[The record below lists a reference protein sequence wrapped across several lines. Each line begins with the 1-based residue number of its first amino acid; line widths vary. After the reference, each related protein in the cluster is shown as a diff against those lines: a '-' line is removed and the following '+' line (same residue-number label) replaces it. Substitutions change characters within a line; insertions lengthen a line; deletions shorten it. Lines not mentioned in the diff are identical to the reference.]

1 MFHCQNSLETV
12 MNRHVDIKEQCL
24 WSTASLEALAEGMF
38 VPSYGMKTVNET
50 TLTVNTTQTG

>member
-1 MFHCQNSLETV
+1 